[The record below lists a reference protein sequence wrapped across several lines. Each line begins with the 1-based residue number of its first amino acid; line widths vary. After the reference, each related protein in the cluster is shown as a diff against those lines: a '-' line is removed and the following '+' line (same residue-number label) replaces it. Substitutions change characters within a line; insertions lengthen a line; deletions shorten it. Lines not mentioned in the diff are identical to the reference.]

1 MSCLRIRRAYHLAT
15 QRKELRW
22 LIEGLWSDQAVGV
35 LGGEPKCC
43 KSFFALDMAVSVASG
58 TDCLGRYRPA
68 QTGRVLLYAA
78 EDQEHVV
85 RERLAGICAARD
97 IVFSEALDV
106 IAITEPSV
114 RLDIGGHRQHLT
126 DTIETVKPKLVVLDP
141 FVRLHRCNENDV
153 QEVTPMLSYL
163 RNLQRRFHC
172 AVLLVHHSRKGGHS
186 RGGQAL
192 RGSSELHAIG
202 DSNLYLRRKADRLLL
217 SIEHRAA
224 PSVADIAVDLRGDP
238 DALALRVLD
247 DDELHDADALSP
259 ADDLGDR
266 IVAALARGQPLTPRQ
281 LRAECH
287 VRMARVYDALRQL
300 GQDGRVIG
308 NGTGYRLA

>member
-1 MSCLRIRRAYHLAT
+1 MSGFRICRAFHLAT
-15 QRKELRW
+15 QREEHRW

-43 KSFFALDMAVSVASG
+43 KSFCALDMAVSVASG
-58 TDCLGRYRPA
+58 TPCLGRYRVA
-68 QTGRVLLYAA
+68 QTGRVLVYAA

-85 RERLAGICAARD
+85 RERLAGICAARG
-97 IVFSEALDV
+97 IVFTDALEV
-106 IAITEPSV
+106 IVITEPTV
-114 RLDIGGHRQHLT
+114 RLDVSGHRELLS
-126 DTIETVKPKLVVLDP
+126 ETVEHVRPKLVVLDP

-153 QEVTPMLSYL
+153 QDVAPMLSYL

-172 AVLLVHHSRKGGHS
+172 GVLLVHHSRKGGHT

-224 PSVADIAVDLRGDP
+224 PSLDDIAVGLCGELDT
-238 DALALRVLD
+238 LALRVLD
-247 DDELHDADALSP
+247 DDELHDAGDASP
-259 ADDLGDR
+259 TDDLGER
-266 IVAALARGQPLTPRQ
+266 ILTALARGQPLTPRE
-281 LRAECH
+281 LRAVCR

-300 GQDGRVIG
+300 ADDGRVVG
-308 NGTGYRLA
+308 NGAGYHLT

>member
-1 MSCLRIRRAYHLAT
+1 MSSFRIRRAYHLAT

-43 KSFFALDMAVSVASG
+43 KSFCALDIAVSVASG
-58 TDCLGRYRPA
+58 TACLGRYQPA
-68 QTGRVLLYAA
+68 QTGRVLVYAA

-85 RERLAGICAARD
+85 RERLAGICAARGID
-97 IVFSEALDV
+97 FTEALEV

-114 RLDIGGHRQHLT
+114 RLDVRTHREQLT
-126 DTIETVKPKLVVLDP
+126 ETVEKVEPKLVVLDP

-153 QEVTPMLSYL
+153 QEVAPMLSYL

-172 AVLLVHHSRKGGHS
+172 AVLLVHHARKGGHS

-192 RGSSELHAIG
+192 RGSSELHAVG
-202 DSNLYLRRKADRLLL
+202 DSNLYLRRKGDRLLL

-224 PSVADIAVDLRGDP
+224 PSVDDVPVGLRGEP
-238 DALALRVLD
+238 DALALCVLG
-247 DDELHDADALSP
+247 DDEVLEADDPP
-259 ADDLGDR
+259 ADDLGAR

-281 LRAECH
+281 LRSSCR
-287 VRMARVYDALRQL
+287 VRMARVYGTLRQL
-300 GQDGRVIG
+300 ADEGRVVG
-308 NGTGYRLA
+308 NGVGYRLA